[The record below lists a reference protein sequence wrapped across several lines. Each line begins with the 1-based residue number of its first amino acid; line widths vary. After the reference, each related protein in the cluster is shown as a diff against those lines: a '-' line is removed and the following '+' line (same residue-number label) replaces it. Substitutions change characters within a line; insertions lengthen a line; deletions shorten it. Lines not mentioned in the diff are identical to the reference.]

1 MVNMEITQTFCKQ
14 ELEFE
19 ARYYLS
25 EAKRLQRQGMALIRE
40 ADDMLENAVLT
51 WERAKEVAG

>member
-1 MVNMEITQTFCKQ
+1 MVNMEITQTFRKQ

-25 EAKRLQRQGMALIRE
+25 EAKRLQRQGMSLIHE
-40 ADDMLENAVLT
+40 ADDMIEHAVNT
-51 WERAKEVAG
+51 WNRAKEVGG